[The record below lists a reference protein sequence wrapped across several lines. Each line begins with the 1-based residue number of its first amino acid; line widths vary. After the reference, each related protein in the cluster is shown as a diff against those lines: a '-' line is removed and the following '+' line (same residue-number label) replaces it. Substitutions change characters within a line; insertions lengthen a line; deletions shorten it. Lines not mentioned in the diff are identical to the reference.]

1 MRILFQGDSITDCG
15 RDRSDSASLGDGY
28 ASLVAKALPA
38 DRTCLNRGVSGDRVF
53 DLESRWYEDCL
64 ALKPDL
70 VTIMIGIND
79 TWRRYDSNVPS
90 PTDEFEATL
99 GRISKQVVDSGAK
112 LILIEPFVLPIP
124 ADRIKWREDLDPR
137 IQAVRRIAILH
148 ASALVPLDGIFAAAA
163 CQHSL
168 AELAGDGVHP
178 SSLGHQLIAE
188 HVARTI
194 LAVTG

>member
-15 RDRSDSASLGDGY
+15 RDRSDTASLGDGY
-28 ASLVAKALPA
+28 ANLVAKTLPA
-38 DRTCLNRGVSGDRVF
+38 DWTFLNRGVSGDRVY

-90 PTDEFEATL
+90 PADEFEAAL
-99 GRISKQVVDSGAK
+99 GRISKQVLDSGAK

-124 ADRIKWREDLDPR
+124 EDRIKWREDLDPR
-137 IQAVRRIAILH
+137 IQAVRRTAIAN

-178 SSLGHQLIAE
+178 SPLGHQLIAE

>member
-15 RDRSDSASLGDGY
+15 RDRGNPGSLGDGY
-28 ASLVAKALPA
+28 AGFVAKSLPS
-38 DRTCLNRGVSGDRVF
+38 DWTFSNRGVSGDRVY

-79 TWRRYDSNVPS
+79 TWRRYDANVPS
-90 PTDEFEATL
+90 PVAEFEAAL
-99 GRISKQVVDSGAK
+99 GRISKQVVDTGAK
-112 LILIEPFVLPIP
+112 LILIEPFLLPIP
-124 ADRIKWREDLDPR
+124 EDRTKWREDLDPR
-137 IQAVRRIAILH
+137 IQAVRRVALNH

-168 AELAGDGVHP
+168 ADLAGDGVHP
-178 SSLGHQLIAE
+178 SLLGHQLIADQVSKAILE
-188 HVARTI
+188 VA
-194 LAVTG
+194 

>member
-15 RDRSDSASLGDGY
+15 RDRGNPGSLGDGY
-28 ASLVAKALPA
+28 AGLVAKALPS
-38 DRTCLNRGVSGDRVF
+38 DWTFFNRGVSGDRVY

-64 ALKPDL
+64 ALKPDF

-90 PTDEFEATL
+90 PVAEFEAAL
-99 GRISKQVVDSGAK
+99 GRISKQVVDAGAK

-124 ADRIKWREDLDPR
+124 EDRIKWREDLDPR
-137 IQAVRRIAILH
+137 IQAVRRVALNL
-148 ASALVPLDGIFAAAA
+148 ASALVPQDGIFAAAA

-168 AELAGDGVHP
+168 ADLAGDGVHP

-188 HVARTI
+188 HVSKAI
-194 LAVTG
+194 LNLA